1 MKNLNLTG
9 GGLQLTNSRLQKLQ
23 IKLQLMTYNWETTN
37 LDLYCQYEVT
47 FVRLQAW
54 VQTIQLST
62 RAVNYNK
69 DRNAENSNPLR
80 LK

>member
-1 MKNLNLTG
+1 MA
-9 GGLQLTNSRLQKLQ
+9 
-23 IKLQLMTYNWETTN
+23 YNWETTN
-37 LDLYCQYEVT
+37 LDFYCQYEVT

-54 VQTIQLST
+54 FQTTQLRS

-69 DRNAENSNPLR
+69 DINAENSNPLR